1 MLVRWNKFSLELD
14 NMKVYIA
21 STLSNGERVAKLRDK
36 LQNLGIEITYDWT
49 AHGMVLEPSDLDEIA
64 AQELQGVIDADH
76 LFVVLPGGKGTHVEL
91 GAMIAMHLDK
101 YEFPITILH
110 DVVDTP
116 FPTSFHY
123 LRSGSGVPI
132 YRTDSEDDAIER
144 LGQIHEVGPDT
155 YQEII
160 CGMDSNAKEMRSW
173 FPEIEIAA
181 DEDSE

>member
-1 MLVRWNKFSLELD
+1 
-14 NMKVYIA
+14 MKVYIA
-21 STLSNGERVAKLRDK
+21 STLSNAERVAKLRDR

-49 AHGMVLEPSDLDEIA
+49 SHGMVLEPGDLDEIA

-123 LRSGSGVPI
+123 LRTSAGIPI
-132 YRTDSEDDAIER
+132 YRTGSEDDAIER

-160 CGMDSNAKEMRSW
+160 CGMDASVKEVKGW
-173 FPEIEIAA
+173 FSKEWVARKFGNESS
-181 DEDSE
+181 D